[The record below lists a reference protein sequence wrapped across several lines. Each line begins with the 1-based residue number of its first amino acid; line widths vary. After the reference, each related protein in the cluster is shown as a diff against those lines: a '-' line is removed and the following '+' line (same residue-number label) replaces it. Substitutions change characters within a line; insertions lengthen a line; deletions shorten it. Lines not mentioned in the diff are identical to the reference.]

1 MECREDVIKVG
12 EEILGRKLAEEE
24 IEELTEAMES
34 RYELYLE
41 MYSEDVDVEE
51 LFNEDFYDAMK
62 ENIEEMAA

>member
-1 MECREDVIKVG
+1 MECRDDVIRVG
-12 EEILGRKLAEEE
+12 EEILGRKLTEEE

-41 MYSEDVDVEE
+41 MYGEDVDVEA
-51 LFNEDFYDAMK
+51 LFNEDFHDAMK